1 MPEGPSSLAS
11 ISSNLAQNSKNLTAP
26 LTVDHRTGDIGTINN
41 DRGNEQYPNA
51 DEDVSLMEVDGG
63 EGNEREKQ
71 GAEPAPIDLPSFR
84 FDEDSD
90 GEMNRLELPAAMCV

>member
-26 LTVDHRTGDIGTINN
+26 LTVDHLGTINN

-63 EGNEREKQ
+63 EGNEREQQ

-90 GEMNRLELPAAMCV
+90 GEMNRLELPPAMCV